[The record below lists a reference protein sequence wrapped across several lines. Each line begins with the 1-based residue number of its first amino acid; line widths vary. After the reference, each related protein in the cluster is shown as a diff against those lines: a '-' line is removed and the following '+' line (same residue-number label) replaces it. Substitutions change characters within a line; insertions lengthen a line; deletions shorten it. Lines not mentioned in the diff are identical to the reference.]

1 MPKYMRHVFTYEV
14 LTVDDTLSDLD
25 LAGIAYEVTNGHAS
39 GMFLSEEVEEVS
51 EERMAELLINQG
63 SSPEFLIEIGEEY
76 MDYDEEVE
84 SEVS

>member
-14 LTVDDTLSDLD
+14 LTVDGTLSDLD
-25 LAGIAYEVTNGHAS
+25 LEGIAYEVTHGHAS
-39 GMFLSEEVEEVS
+39 GMFLSKEAEEVS
-51 EERMAELLINQG
+51 EERMAELLLNQG